1 MYACIYELR
10 KNCCGRVDG
19 WRIEGSTRGPRGPKK
34 NSLIFLL
41 RASSRYCCLPSLCPW
56 NKVFC
61 NLSVSFT
68 VQEFSSYGII
78 IIICPD
84 TPQITAWVGI
94 IIWWAYNVNKSIF
107 SSGIF
112 PLQECRNNPLF
123 IRKVF
128 SITLARW
135 SAFLNFPS
143 LGKMIRNL
151 GFHKK
156 STSMSWRW
164 EIAKK

>member
-1 MYACIYELR
+1 MVTTLKPWNHKQNVVQVCNLCYEHSR
-10 KNCCGRVDG
+10 KNIPLNWKYSSCSFFS
-19 WRIEGSTRGPRGPKK
+19 I
-34 NSLIFLL
+34 IFLTG
-41 RASSRYCCLPSLCPW
+41 RTSWWAPRYCCLPSLCPW
-56 NKVFC
+56 NEVFC

-94 IIWWAYNVNKSIF
+94 IIWWAYNVKKSIF

-112 PLQECRNNPLF
+112 LLQECRNNPLF

-128 SITLARW
+128 SITPAR
-135 SAFLNFPS
+135 
-143 LGKMIRNL
+143 
-151 GFHKK
+151 
-156 STSMSWRW
+156 
-164 EIAKK
+164 

>member
-1 MYACIYELR
+1 M
-10 KNCCGRVDG
+10 
-19 WRIEGSTRGPRGPKK
+19 
-34 NSLIFLL
+34 IFLL

-151 GFHKK
+151 SSTK
-156 STSMSWRW
+156 SLPAWVEDEKLPKSKIWLS
-164 EIAKK
+164 AKILFFF